1 MRVTTF
7 IAGMAV
13 GALAGMC
20 LADRRTLTNL
30 QSRIQLAGDVVTD
43 VVGMAG
49 GKVMDTAMT
58 ALSQVSSMGSQLQQ
72 QVQGGAQQ
80 QAHAGGMQQAQAGGT
95 QQSAQASGMQQQAQA
110 GSAQQQKTQQQAQA
124 GGAQQD
130 KGSLGRIKELS
141 ALDPELKRQVDAIIH
156 EAGSASTTASQMSNQ
171 AASAAKSTTATSSKT
186 ASATSTTH

>member
-58 ALSQVSSMGSQLQQ
+58 ALSQVSALGGQSQQ
-72 QVQGGAQQ
+72 QAQGGAQQ
-80 QAHAGGMQQAQAGGT
+80 QAQAGGNQQQAQAGGN
-95 QQSAQASGMQQQAQA
+95 QQQAQA
-110 GSAQQQKTQQQAQA
+110 GSMQQAQA
-124 GGAQQD
+124 GGAQQQKTQQQSSQQD
-130 KGSLGRIKELS
+130 NVSLERIKELI
-141 ALDPELKRQVDAIIH
+141 ARDPQLKRQVDAILQ
-156 EAGSASTTASQMSNQ
+156 EAGSSSNAASQSANQ
-171 AASAAKSTTATSSKT
+171 TAGAAKSTTSTSSKPT
-186 ASATSTTH
+186 SASSTTH